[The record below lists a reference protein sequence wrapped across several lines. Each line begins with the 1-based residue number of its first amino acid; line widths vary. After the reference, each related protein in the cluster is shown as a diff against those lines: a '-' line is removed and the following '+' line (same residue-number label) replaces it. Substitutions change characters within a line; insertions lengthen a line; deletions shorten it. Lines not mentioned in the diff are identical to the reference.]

1 MADEDNKVIGY
12 TSEGLVLYTY
22 NEILEKLTTGLNG
35 IYGSDLS
42 TDSSDPDMQWVRILA
57 QLISDEH
64 DTMRQLDNSFNPDT
78 ARGAAQDYRYRLNNV
93 ERKNGAYT
101 SMPITF
107 TIQNEVTTLDGLDGQ
122 EPDEGSAW
130 GVTDG
135 TYNFLLNSTEEFQTG
150 TYTRQVTCTQR
161 VAANPPIGS
170 VTQQI
175 QDTSNINVTDI
186 TNGAPTAIGA
196 PNEKDE
202 AFSNRRQQSF
212 VNSGMNCCDSITRQ
226 LLNLSTVVNAKAYE
240 HDYTNYPDGP
250 DADGIPL
257 NCIWV
262 VVDGGS
268 SIEIV
273 KAIYEN
279 ISGTDTKGE
288 QSDTVISDSG
298 QSLTFNF
305 DYATTNSIFLKFTL
319 QKLYPTF
326 NITLDNLK
334 QTISDNTSIDI
345 NSSIDSSTM
354 NDIIKNAISSN
365 AETVQLG
372 AVPINIE
379 LSSDNSTWTE
389 FLEAAGK
396 QIKYVLPPDNI
407 SITVQE

>member
-1 MADEDNKVIGY
+1 MADENDKVIGY

-22 NEILEKLTTGLNG
+22 NEILEKLTNGLNE

-42 TDSSDPDMQWVRILA
+42 TDSSDPDMQWIRILT

-78 ARGAAQDYRYRLNNV
+78 ARGSAQDYRYRLNNI
-93 ERKNGAYT
+93 ERKDGTYT
-101 SMPITF
+101 SMPISF
-107 TIQNEVTTLDGLDGQ
+107 TVQNGNTTLEGLDGQ

-135 TYNFLLNSTEEFQTG
+135 TYNFLLNSTEEFAPG
-150 TYTRQVTCTQR
+150 DYTRQVTCTQKI
-161 VAANPPIGS
+161 AANPPIGS

-175 QDTSNINVTDI
+175 QDTSNINIINI
-186 TNGAPTAIGA
+186 TNGAPTAIGS
-196 PNEKDE
+196 PTESNE

-212 VNSGMNCCDSITRQ
+212 VNSGMNCCDAITRQ

-240 HDYTNYPDGP
+240 HDYTNYPDSP

-268 SIEIV
+268 SIEIAR
-273 KAIYEN
+273 AIYEN

-288 QSDTVISDSG
+288 QSDTIVSDSG

-305 DYATTNSIFLKFTL
+305 DYAITNSIYLKFTI

-326 NITLDNLK
+326 NITLDTLK
-334 QTISDNTSIDI
+334 QTISDNTNI
-345 NSSIDSSTM
+345 NINASIDSSTM
-354 NDIIKNAISSN
+354 NDIIKEAIASN
-365 AETVQLG
+365 AESIQLG

-379 LSSDNSTWTE
+379 LSRDNSTWTE
-389 FLEAAGK
+389 FLEAGGK

-407 SITVQE
+407 SITMQG